1 MWTWSVSTSLRS
13 RVSAVA
19 GILGLSSGMT
29 SSYRPALCQP
39 LPPQNSSQ
47 PLYMSW
53 PAWAMAPDSGARK
66 PILIGPWAN
75 AAPAASIV
83 IAAIVTAVSL
93 RIDVPSLAIL
103 VLRLRI
109 LRPGHS
115 TRTSA
120 ARSRLDR
127 AAFCGTIAAFAGGLH
142 GPSTMALLTPLTR
155 DEVAPDLV
163 SLRDECERVYPDF
176 RHLWA
181 TMAHSPIVF
190 RHVWGQLLDLK
201 RESPVDARH
210 FEIAILV
217 VSHVTRCDYCVS
229 HHTPRALGT
238 GLTTAQVEYLAT
250 VGGASTDAN
259 GTVGR
264 HPGFDGDESLVID
277 LARFILWAGM
287 RAPAA
292 GVGPRL
298 VHHPRPRR
306 LRPLAPRL
314 SPPPIEGLI
323 WRTTQCVAFNWD
335 NDLVELDTEPEGTPR
350 TREAK
355 PG

>member
-19 GILGLSSGMT
+19 GMPSLSSRMT
-29 SSYRPALCQP
+29 SSLRPAICQP
-39 LPPQNSSQ
+39 LSSQNSSQ
-47 PLYMSW
+47 PLYMSL

-83 IAAIVTAVSL
+83 IAAIV
-93 RIDVPSLAIL
+93 
-103 VLRLRI
+103 
-109 LRPGHS
+109 
-115 TRTSA
+115 
-120 ARSRLDR
+120 
-127 AAFCGTIAAFAGGLH
+127 
-142 GPSTMALLTPLTR
+142 
-155 DEVAPDLV
+155 
-163 SLRDECERVYPDF
+163 
-176 RHLWA
+176 
-181 TMAHSPIVF
+181 F
-190 RHVWGQLLDLK
+190 RHVWRQLLDLK

-250 VGGASTDAN
+250 VGGASLDAN
-259 GTVGR
+259 GTVGQ

-292 GVGPRL
+292 GVAPRF
-298 VHHPRPRR
+298 VHDLRRR
-306 LRPLAPRL
+306 LLHRVAPPF
-314 SPPPIEGLI
+314 SPPHIGALTLGP
-323 WRTTQCVAFNWD
+323 TQRHAV
-335 NDLVELDTEPEGTPR
+335 DLPQ
-350 TREAK
+350 
-355 PG
+355 